1 MNELLCQKYCYQIYS
16 GHCQFFIYDK
26 KEKLCQL
33 FDYPINDFAKYC
45 NKIGGSRFPD
55 LSDCSTQD
63 EIADNPC
70 VVSIHLITIH
80 FFESTWCNVIESMT
94 HHSWYDASF
103 FHHKKYNA
111 SVKVW
116 WSSVKVWWSS
126 EKVWWLSE
134 KEWFIILI
142 MMEEWCII
150 LRMMAIMLS
159 MFYTTWFLPICKT
172 LAKCVNDFEVVVRIC
187 T

>member
-1 MNELLCQKYCYQIYS
+1 MVKILICIIGLNELLCQKYCYQIYS

-80 FFESTWCNVIESMT
+80 FFESTWCNVI
-94 HHSWYDASF
+94 HRKYDTSF
-103 FHHKKYNA
+103 L
-111 SVKVW
+111 V
-116 WSSVKVWWSS
+116 
-126 EKVWWLSE
+126 
-134 KEWFIILI
+134 
-142 MMEEWCII
+142 
-150 LRMMAIMLS
+150 
-159 MFYTTWFLPICKT
+159 
-172 LAKCVNDFEVVVRIC
+172 
-187 T
+187 